1 MTLQEKLQDD
11 LKDAMRS
18 GDTTRRSVIRYL
30 RAQIH
35 NQEIAS
41 QGPLDDQ
48 DIAVLLS
55 KQAQQRRDSM
65 EAFQKGNRTD
75 LVEKEQAELDIILG
89 YLPQQMS
96 DEEIGDLVRQA
107 IQQVAA
113 VGPRD
118 MGKVMGALMPQLRGT
133 ADGKRVSALVSQLLQ
148 DQDA

>member
-35 NQEIAS
+35 NQKIAS

>member
-41 QGPLDDQ
+41 KGPLDDQ

-65 EAFQKGNRTD
+65 DAFQKGNRTD

-96 DEEIGDLVRQA
+96 EDEIGDLVRQA

-118 MGKVMGALMPQLRGT
+118 MGKVMGALMPKLRGT